1 MLPCVCSV
9 IDHRWRQNAVKT
21 KKWHTSRKRV
31 TDAFTTFHILCDLLL
46 NKATWNLFVLYN
58 DQKRKKTDTHTCLVP
73 LDCSKI
79 CASLGIFSKHISFL
93 LLFFFILLGYG
104 FFETFF
110 NVFLCSKQNNG
121 ENILQ
126 NSESR
131 NDTRRQLLWRFLL
144 SLGILKL

>member
-9 IDHRWRQNAVKT
+9 IDYRWRQNAVKT
-21 KKWHTSRKRV
+21 KKWHTSREQV
-31 TDAFTTFHILCDLLL
+31 CQWCFYHISHPLWSWT
-46 NKATWNLFVLYN
+46 KQHGIYLFYTMTR
-58 DQKRKKTDTHTCLVP
+58 KEKKTDTHTCFVP
-73 LDCSKI
+73 LDFWKI
-79 CASLGIFSKHISFL
+79 CASFCIFSKHISFL

-110 NVFLCSKQNNG
+110 NVFFCSKQNNG